1 MSSQDEIKNIQNILD
16 DHKQSMPDE
25 VYKQICSATMKAFNK
40 KSRNNNNKYYKVK
53 YIYTH
58 TQFATKVI
66 TNDTNEAQYKLDTKV
81 HSGELIIKINNNS
94 LDSNYDYDSDSD
106 SYRLRNLRDGE
117 LRAKFVEMIKKNNII
132 FTSEYSLQ
140 HSEEVSDISLLIN
153 NEVHII
159 SYKLLNKY

>member
-25 VYKQICSATMKAFNK
+25 VYKQICSVTMKAFNK
-40 KSRNNNNKYYKVK
+40 KSRNNKKYYKVK

-66 TNDTNEAQYKLDTKV
+66 TNDTNEAQYELDTKI
-81 HSGELIIKINNNS
+81 HSGELIIKIDNNS
-94 LDSNYDYDSDSD
+94 VDSDSDSD
-106 SYRLRNLRDGE
+106 SYRLRNLRDEE
-117 LRAKFVEMIKKNNII
+117 LRKKFVEMIKKNNII

-159 SYKLLNKY
+159 SYKLLNKS

>member
-25 VYKQICSATMKAFNK
+25 VYKQICSITMKAFNK
-40 KSRNNNNKYYKVK
+40 KSRNNKKYYKVK

-66 TNDTNEAQYKLDTKV
+66 TNDTNEAQYELDTKI
-81 HSGELIIKINNNS
+81 HSGELIIKIDNNS
-94 LDSNYDYDSDSD
+94 VDSDSDSD
-106 SYRLRNLRDGE
+106 SYRLRNLRDEE
-117 LRAKFVEMIKKNNII
+117 LRKKFVEMIKKNNII

-159 SYKLLNKY
+159 SYKLLNKS